1 MILPKKKI
9 KAVKPYAFDGKPNFK
24 QQPYDAWVAMGGK
37 TADAHYPPRFLHGLV
52 YKHSLMALGQNRKEA
67 RLRFVEP
74 VSKSFDTFPDYMRYE
89 IIPMIWDCWP
99 MYFNRVVDWLRRYQV
114 KTAIFTSSQTA
125 EKMRKVL
132 PDMNILSIT
141 EGIDVKPYHQGEPL
155 TSRKIDLLEYGSME
169 RNFFHEL
176 VTGINH
182 VNRGNAHGCM
192 DSFEQLVDTI
202 GKSKVT
208 IALPRCDT
216 APETTGTIETL
227 TQRFWECMLSRTVL
241 LGRAPKELVDL
252 VGYNPVVD
260 LNRNNPEFQVREI
273 VNHISDYQE
282 LVDKNRE
289 TALKM
294 APWEIRMKT
303 VMEWLGNLGYSF
315 S

>member
-1 MILPKKKI
+1 MIHSQKI
-9 KAVKPYAFDGKPNFK
+9 VKAVEPYAFNHRPNFK
-24 QQPYDAWVAMGGK
+24 QQPYKAWVAMGGK
-37 TADAHYPPRFLHGLV
+37 TVDAHYPPKFLHGVV

-74 VSKSFDTFPDYMRYE
+74 VSVSFDTFPDYMRYE

-99 MYFNRVVDWLRRYQV
+99 MYFNKVVDWLRKYHV
-114 KTAIFTSSQTA
+114 KSAIFTSSQTA
-125 EKMRKVL
+125 EKMRESL
-132 PDMNILSIT
+132 PNMNILSIT
-141 EGIDVKPYHQGEPL
+141 EGIDVTPYLQGEVL
-155 TSRKIDLLEYGSME
+155 TSRSIDLLEYGSME

-182 VNRGNAHGCM
+182 VNRGNANGCM

-208 IALPRCDT
+208 IAFPRCDT
-216 APETTGTIETL
+216 ASEMTGGIETL

-252 VGYNPVVD
+252 IGYNPVID
-260 LNRNNPEFQVREI
+260 LDKNNPDQQVREI
-273 VNHISDYQE
+273 VNRISDYQE

-294 APWEIRMKT
+294 APWEIRMKK
-303 VMEWLGNLGYSF
+303 VMEWLVSLGYEI
-315 S
+315 